1 LFFDGEDSMRQ
12 FLLAAAILFTAA
24 PLPAEAASL
33 AGDAA
38 AVEHGGGLAKEN
50 CAACHSVE
58 LEGKSPNTAAP
69 PFRELGTRF
78 PVETID
84 EALLAKIRPKHP
96 DMPAFT
102 MTRGQASDIAAYI
115 AWLQPVEHGRRL
127 VAENCATCHAVGK
140 TGESPHLAAP
150 PFRELW
156 RLYPIE
162 TLEEAFVEG
171 IETGHPDMPAFEASP
186 TQITDILAY
195 IRSVQD
201 EK

>member
-1 LFFDGEDSMRQ
+1 MRQ
-12 FLLAAAILFTAA
+12 ITIVAAILLVAA
-24 PLPAEAASL
+24 PLPAAAASL
-33 AGDAA
+33 AENSM
-38 AVEHGGGLAKEN
+38 AVEHGGRLAKEN

-84 EALLAKIRPKHP
+84 EALLAKVRPNHP

-102 MTRGQASDIAAYI
+102 MTPDQAADIAAYI

-127 VAENCATCHAVGK
+127 VGENCASCHATGK

>member
-1 LFFDGEDSMRQ
+1 MRHTA
-12 FLLAAAILFTAA
+12 FAAVIVLGTLSPAA
-24 PLPAEAASL
+24 AASL
-33 AGDAA
+33 ADDEM
-38 AVEHGGGLAKEN
+38 AVEHGGRLAKEN
-50 CAACHSVE
+50 CAGCHSVGLDE
-58 LEGKSPNTAAP
+58 ASTNPAAP
-69 PFRELGTRF
+69 PFRDLGTRF

-84 EALLAKIRPKHP
+84 EMLLAKVRPKHP
-96 DMPAFT
+96 DMPAFNLT
-102 MTRGQASDIAAYI
+102 PKQAGDLAAYV
-115 AWLQPVEHGRRL
+115 AWLQPTEHGKRL
-127 VAENCATCHAVGK
+127 VAENCAPCHATGK

-201 EK
+201 EQ

>member
-1 LFFDGEDSMRQ
+1 MRQ

>member
-1 LFFDGEDSMRQ
+1 MRHTLIATT
-12 FLLAAAILFTAA
+12 LLLCALSPAA
-24 PLPAEAASL
+24 AASL
-33 AGDAA
+33 ADDEA
-38 AVEHGGGLAKEN
+38 AVDHGGRLVREN
-50 CAACHSVE
+50 CAACHATA
-58 LEGKSPNTAAP
+58 LEGDSPNKAAP

-78 PVETID
+78 PVDTID
-84 EALLAKIRPKHP
+84 EMLLAKVRPKHP

-102 MTRGQASDIAAYI
+102 LTPKQAGDIVSYI
-115 AWLQPVEHGRRL
+115 AWLQPVEHGKRL
-127 VAENCATCHAVGK
+127 VTENCATCHATGK

-162 TLEEAFVEG
+162 NLEEAFVEG

-186 TQITDILAY
+186 VQITHILAY
-195 IRSVQD
+195 IRSIQD

>member
-1 LFFDGEDSMRQ
+1 MRQ
-12 FLLAAAILFTAA
+12 LLLAAAILFTAA
-24 PLPAEAASL
+24 PLPADAASL

-186 TQITDILAY
+186 TQITDILVY